1 MKTVDTVAFILIRD
15 NKVLVERRRQDRL
28 NDPGA
33 VVIPSG
39 HVEDGE
45 THFQALQRE
54 LREELGLEGNCFSF
68 FDRMLC
74 HSDTEDQNNHWYI
87 CEEWE
92 GTPIPTEAEEVFF
105 IGEDELYK
113 LSLANDRKVIGRL
126 FTDFINEI

>member
-15 NKVLVERRRQDRL
+15 GKVLVERRRLDRV

-33 VVIPSG
+33 VVIPGG
-39 HVEDGE
+39 HVEERE

-54 LREELGLEGNCFSF
+54 LKEELGVEGNGFSL

-87 CEEWE
+87 CEEWD

-113 LSLANDRKVIGRL
+113 LSLTNDRMVIGRL
-126 FTDFINEI
+126 FREFINEQ